1 MTRNIPALQ
10 EKVNFLRRTP
20 HVFDI
25 VSTHCGV
32 KDLSN
37 LHDINQ
43 NALQRVQRYVDYYYG
58 IFAYP
63 Y

>member
-1 MTRNIPALQ
+1 MSRNILSLQ

-20 HVFDI
+20 QVYDI

-32 KDLSN
+32 KDLTDLNGIS
-37 LHDINQ
+37 Q
-43 NALQRVQRYVDYYYG
+43 RAYQRVQRYVDYYYG

-63 Y
+63 L